1 MLAIALALGSSLP
14 WGVSDF
20 LGGLKRRSLP
30 LLVVL
35 LISQAAALI
44 VLAAIVLSL
53 REGPPCGELLLFA
66 GLAGLSEAAGVVVTD
81 VASLNQLIH
90 TKGLAPIACTA
101 IDTTQSS
108 SPDFRFVPRCGRSGP
123 RGRDCCPGRAAR
135 ASAGAQS
142 APAALLHP
150 WKGSSHSSASAGR
163 RPGSSSSA

>member
-20 LGGLKRRSLP
+20 LGGLKSRSLP

-35 LISQAAALI
+35 LISQALI

-90 TKGLAPIACTA
+90 TKG
-101 IDTTQSS
+101 
-108 SPDFRFVPRCGRSGP
+108 
-123 RGRDCCPGRAAR
+123 
-135 ASAGAQS
+135 
-142 APAALLHP
+142 
-150 WKGSSHSSASAGR
+150 
-163 RPGSSSSA
+163 